1 MKSDAESLAS
11 RTPQEWESV
20 LSDLTEAAATALL
33 TEWPFWARP
42 DQLPPRG
49 EWRTWLILA
58 GRGWGKSRTGAEWV
72 RAIVASGAARRVALV
87 ARTAADVR
95 DVLVEGE
102 SGILATARPG
112 ARPVYEPS
120 RRRVTWPNGAIA
132 TTYSAEEPERL
143 RGPQHDGAWADELG
157 AWKYEAAWDM
167 LLLGLRLG
175 AQPRALVTTTP
186 RPTKLVRSLLSDANT
201 VTTRGSTYDNR
212 DNLAP
217 SYFASIITRYEGTRM
232 GRQELMGELV
242 DDVPGALWTLSL
254 LDGLRV
260 QAAPDLVRVI
270 VAVDPAVTSGAESD
284 ETGIVVVGIGA
295 DGHGYV
301 LADRSCRMSPD
312 GWARRAAQAY
322 HEYQADRLIVED
334 NQGGEMVA
342 FLLGT
347 VDATVPI
354 KRIRAS
360 RGKRLRAEPVAALYE
375 QGRVHHVGT
384 YPDMEDQM
392 ASFTGDGGEHDD
404 RVDAMV
410 HALTEVML
418 DTAGPGIW

>member
-1 MKSDAESLAS
+1 MTATRATVTSLQGTAIQRALS
-11 RTPQEWESV
+11 RSSTPA
-20 LSDLTEAAATALL
+20 LT
-33 TEWPFWARP
+33 WRDVARVEQIAP
-42 DQLPPRG
+42 AGD
-49 EWRTWLILA
+49 WSTWLYMA
-58 GRGWGKSRTGAEWV
+58 GRGSGKTRAGAEWV
-72 RAIVASGAARRVALV
+72 HEQVAAGCKRIALV
-87 ARTAADVR
+87 GATAADVR
-95 DVLVEGE
+95 DVMVEGE

-175 AQPRALVTTTP
+175 AEPRALVTTTP

-384 YPDMEDQM
+384 YPDLEDQM

>member
-1 MKSDAESLAS
+1 VTATRATVTSLQGTAIQRALS
-11 RTPQEWESV
+11 RSSTPA
-20 LSDLTEAAATALL
+20 LT
-33 TEWPFWARP
+33 WRDVARVEQIAP
-42 DQLPPRG
+42 AGD
-49 EWRTWLILA
+49 WSTWLYMA
-58 GRGWGKSRTGAEWV
+58 GRGSGKTRAGAEWV
-72 RAIVASGAARRVALV
+72 HEQVAAGCKRIALV
-87 ARTAADVR
+87 GATAADVR
-95 DVLVEGE
+95 DVMVEGE

-175 AQPRALVTTTP
+175 AEPRALVTTTP

>member
-1 MKSDAESLAS
+1 MTATRATVTSLQGAAIQRALS
-11 RTPQEWESV
+11 RSSTP
-20 LSDLTEAAATALL
+20 A
-33 TEWPFWARP
+33 
-42 DQLPPRG
+42 
-49 EWRTWLILA
+49 RTWRDVARAEQVAPAGDWSTWLYMA
-58 GRGWGKSRTGAEWV
+58 GRGSGKTRAGAEWV
-72 RAIVASGAARRVALV
+72 HEQIAAGCKRIALV
-87 ARTAADVR
+87 GATAADVR
-95 DVLVEGE
+95 DVMIEGE
-102 SGILATARPG
+102 SGILATARSG

-143 RGPQHDGAWADELG
+143 RGPQHDAAWADELG

-260 QAAPDLVRVI
+260 QAAPDLARII

-284 ETGIVVVGIGA
+284 ETGIVVVGIGV

-384 YPDMEDQM
+384 YPDLEDQM

>member
-1 MKSDAESLAS
+1 M
-11 RTPQEWESV
+11 RC
-20 LSDLTEAAATALL
+20 
-33 TEWPFWARP
+33 
-42 DQLPPRG
+42 
-49 EWRTWLILA
+49 
-58 GRGWGKSRTGAEWV
+58 
-72 RAIVASGAARRVALV
+72 RAIL
-87 ARTAADVR
+87 
-95 DVLVEGE
+95 
-102 SGILATARPG
+102 
-112 ARPVYEPS
+112 
-120 RRRVTWPNGAIA
+120 
-132 TTYSAEEPERL
+132 
-143 RGPQHDGAWADELG
+143 
-157 AWKYEAAWDM
+157 
-167 LLLGLRLG
+167 
-175 AQPRALVTTTP
+175 TTTP

-201 VTTRGSTYDNR
+201 ITTRGSTYDNR

-242 DDVPGALWTLSL
+242 DDVPGALWALSL

-260 QAAPDLVRVI
+260 QAAPDLARVI

-384 YPDMEDQM
+384 YPDLEDQM

>member
-1 MKSDAESLAS
+1 MTATRA
-11 RTPQEWESV
+11 SV
-20 LSDLTEAAATALL
+20 LSLQAAGLRA
-33 TEWPFWARP
+33 ARARSSTP
-42 DQLPPRG
+42 A
-49 EWRTWLILA
+49 RTWRDVARAEQVAPAGDWSTWLYMA
-58 GRGWGKSRTGAEWV
+58 GRGSGKTRAGAEWV
-72 RAIVASGAARRVALV
+72 HEQIAAGCRRIALV
-87 ARTAADVR
+87 GATAADVR
-95 DVLVEGE
+95 DVMVEGE

-120 RRRVTWPNGAIA
+120 RRRLTWPNGAIA

-175 AQPRALVTTTP
+175 AEPRALVTTTP

-201 VTTRGSTYDNR
+201 ITTRGSTYDNR

-260 QAAPDLVRVI
+260 QAAPDLARVI

-375 QGRVHHVGT
+375 QGRVHHVGV
-384 YPDMEDQM
+384 YPDLEDQM

>member
-1 MKSDAESLAS
+1 MTATRA
-11 RTPQEWESV
+11 SV
-20 LSDLTEAAATALL
+20 LSLQAAGLRAALSRSSA
-33 TEWPFWARP
+33 PA
-42 DQLPPRG
+42 
-49 EWRTWLILA
+49 RTWRDVARAEQVAPVGDWSTWLYMA
-58 GRGWGKSRTGAEWV
+58 GRGSGKTRAGAEWV
-72 RAIVASGAARRVALV
+72 HEQIAAGCNRIALV
-87 ARTAADVR
+87 GATAADVR
-95 DVLVEGE
+95 DVMVEGE
-102 SGILATARPG
+102 SGILATARPW
-112 ARPVYEPS
+112 ARPDYEPS
-120 RRRVTWPNGAIA
+120 RRRLTWPSGAIA

-157 AWKYEAAWDM
+157 AWKHEATWDM
-167 LLLGLRLG
+167 LMLGLRLG
-175 AQPRALVTTTP
+175 ADPRALVTTTP
-186 RPTKLVRSLLSDANT
+186 RPTKLVRSLLSTAST
-201 VTTRGSTYDNR
+201 ITTRGSTYDNR
-212 DNLAP
+212 ANLAP
-217 SYFASIITRYEGTRM
+217 SFFDSIITRYEGTRM

-260 QAAPDLVRVI
+260 QAAPDLARII
-270 VAVDPAVTSGAESD
+270 VAVAPAVTSGAESD
-284 ETGIVVVGIGA
+284 ETGIVVVGIGV

-384 YPDMEDQM
+384 YPDLEDQM

>member
-1 MKSDAESLAS
+1 MTATRATVTSLQGTAIQRALS
-11 RTPQEWESV
+11 HSSTP
-20 LSDLTEAAATALL
+20 A
-33 TEWPFWARP
+33 
-42 DQLPPRG
+42 
-49 EWRTWLILA
+49 RTWRDVARVEQVAPAGDWSTWLYMA
-58 GRGWGKSRTGAEWV
+58 GRGSGKTRAGAEWV
-72 RAIVASGAARRVALV
+72 HEQVAAGCKRIALV
-87 ARTAADVR
+87 GATAADVR
-95 DVLVEGE
+95 DVMVEGE

-175 AQPRALVTTTP
+175 AEPRALVTTTP

-201 VTTRGSTYDNR
+201 ITTRGSTYDNR

-384 YPDMEDQM
+384 YPDLEDQM

>member
-1 MKSDAESLAS
+1 MTATRATVKSLQGTAIQRALS
-11 RTPQEWESV
+11 RRLTP
-20 LSDLTEAAATALL
+20 A
-33 TEWPFWARP
+33 
-42 DQLPPRG
+42 
-49 EWRTWLILA
+49 RTWRDVARAEQVAPAGDWSTWLYMA
-58 GRGWGKSRTGAEWV
+58 GRGSGKTRAGAEWV
-72 RAIVASGAARRVALV
+72 HEQIAAGCKRIALV
-87 ARTAADVR
+87 GATAADVR
-95 DVLVEGE
+95 DVMIEGE

-260 QAAPDLVRVI
+260 QAAPDLARGI
-270 VAVDPAVTSGAESD
+270 GAGDPAVTSGAESD
-284 ETGIVVVGIGA
+284 ETGIVVVGIGV

-384 YPDMEDQM
+384 YPDLEDQM

>member
-1 MKSDAESLAS
+1 VTATRA
-11 RTPQEWESV
+11 TV
-20 LSDLTEAAATALL
+20 LSLQAAGLRAARARSLTPA
-33 TEWPFWARP
+33 
-42 DQLPPRG
+42 
-49 EWRTWLILA
+49 RTWRDVARVEQVAPAGDWSTWLYMA
-58 GRGWGKSRTGAEWV
+58 GRGSGKTRAGAEWV
-72 RAIVASGAARRVALV
+72 HEQIAAGCRRIALV
-87 ARTAADVR
+87 GATAADVR
-95 DVLVEGE
+95 DVMVEGE

-112 ARPVYEPS
+112 ARPDYEPS
-120 RRRVTWPNGAIA
+120 RRRLTWPGGAIA

-157 AWKYEAAWDM
+157 AWKHEATWDM
-167 LLLGLRLG
+167 LMLGLRLG
-175 AQPRALVTTTP
+175 ADPRSLVTTTP
-186 RPTKLVRSLLSDANT
+186 RPTKLVRSLLSTAST
-201 VTTRGSTYDNR
+201 ITTRGSTYDNR
-212 DNLAP
+212 ANLAP
-217 SYFASIITRYEGTRM
+217 SFFDSIITRYEGTRM
-232 GRQELMGELV
+232 GRQELMGELI

-260 QAAPDLVRVI
+260 PAAPDLARII

-284 ETGIVVVGIGA
+284 ETGIVVAGIGA

-375 QGRVHHVGT
+375 QGRVHHVGV
-384 YPDMEDQM
+384 YPDLEDQM

-404 RVDAMV
+404 RVDALV

>member
-1 MKSDAESLAS
+1 MTATRASVKSLQGTAIQRALS
-11 RTPQEWESV
+11 RSSTP
-20 LSDLTEAAATALL
+20 A
-33 TEWPFWARP
+33 
-42 DQLPPRG
+42 
-49 EWRTWLILA
+49 RTWRDVARAEQVAPAGDWSTWLYMA
-58 GRGWGKSRTGAEWV
+58 GRGSGKTRAGAEWV
-72 RAIVASGAARRVALV
+72 HEQIAAGCKRIALV
-87 ARTAADVR
+87 GATAADVR
-95 DVLVEGE
+95 DVMIEGE
-102 SGILATARPG
+102 SGILATARSG

-143 RGPQHDGAWADELG
+143 CGPQHDGAWADELG

-175 AQPRALVTTTP
+175 AEPRALVTTTP

-201 VTTRGSTYDNR
+201 ITTRGSTYDNR

-260 QAAPDLVRVI
+260 QAAPDLARVI

-284 ETGIVVVGIGA
+284 ETGIVVVGIGV

-375 QGRVHHVGT
+375 QGRVHHVGV
-384 YPDMEDQM
+384 YPDLEDQM

>member
-1 MKSDAESLAS
+1 MPKPSASPPPAS
-11 RTPQEWESV
+11 RRAV
-20 LSDLTEAAATALL
+20 IALALL
-33 TEWPFWARP
+33 ADNADATRYWRDIARVEQVAP
-42 DQLPPRG
+42 DG
-49 EWRTWLILA
+49 DWSTWLYMA
-58 GRGWGKSRTGAEWV
+58 GRGAGKTRAGAEWV
-72 RAIVASGAARRVALV
+72 HEQIASGCRRIALV
-87 ARTAADVR
+87 GATAADAR
-95 DVLVEGE
+95 DVMVEGE

-120 RRRVTWPNGAIA
+120 RRRLTWPNGAIA

-143 RGPQHDGAWADELG
+143 RGPQHDGAWADELA
-157 AWKYEAAWDM
+157 AWKYDAAWDM
-167 LLLGLRLG
+167 MMLGLRLG
-175 AQPRALVTTTP
+175 DDPRALVTTTP
-186 RPTKLVRSLLSDANT
+186 RPTRLVRSLMSNAST
-201 VTTRGSTYDNR
+201 ITTRGSTYDNR

-217 SYFASIITRYEGTRM
+217 TFFASIITRYEGTRM
-232 GRQELMGELV
+232 GRQELMGELI

-260 QAAPDLVRVI
+260 PAAPDLARII

-347 VDATVPI
+347 VDATVPV

-375 QGRVHHVGT
+375 QARVHHVGI
-384 YPDMEDQM
+384 YPYLEDQM

-404 RVDAMV
+404 RVDALV

>member
-1 MKSDAESLAS
+1 MTTTRA
-11 RTPQEWESV
+11 SV
-20 LSDLTEAAATALL
+20 LSLQAAGLRAARARSLTPA
-33 TEWPFWARP
+33 
-42 DQLPPRG
+42 
-49 EWRTWLILA
+49 RTWRDVARAEQVAPAGDWSTWLYMA
-58 GRGWGKSRTGAEWV
+58 GRGSGKTRAGAEWV
-72 RAIVASGAARRVALV
+72 HEQIAAGCRRIALV
-87 ARTAADVR
+87 GATAADVR
-95 DVLVEGE
+95 DVMVEGE

-120 RRRVTWPNGAIA
+120 RRRVTWPGGAIA

-175 AQPRALVTTTP
+175 ADPRALVTTTP

-201 VTTRGSTYDNR
+201 ITTRGSTYDNR

-260 QAAPDLVRVI
+260 QAAPDLARVI

-322 HEYQADRLIVED
+322 HEYEADRLIVED

-375 QGRVHHVGT
+375 QGRVHHVGV
-384 YPDMEDQM
+384 YPDLEDQM

>member
-1 MKSDAESLAS
+1 MTATRATVLSLQAAALRAAHARVLTPS
-11 RTPQEWESV
+11 RTWRG
-20 LSDLTEAAATALL
+20 DI
-33 TEWPFWARP
+33 ARLEQLAP
-42 DQLPPRG
+42 DG
-49 EWRTWLILA
+49 DWSTWLYMA
-58 GRGWGKSRTGAEWV
+58 GRGSGKTRAGAEWV
-72 RAIVASGAARRVALV
+72 HEQIAAGCRRIALV
-87 ARTAADVR
+87 GATAADVR
-95 DVLVEGE
+95 DVMVEGE
-102 SGILATARPG
+102 SGILTTARPG
-112 ARPVYEPS
+112 ARPDYEPS
-120 RRRVTWPNGAIA
+120 RRRLTWPNGAIA

-167 LLLGLRLG
+167 LMLGLRLG
-175 AQPRALVTTTP
+175 ADPRALVTTTP
-186 RPTKLVRSLLSDANT
+186 RPTKLVRSLLSDAST
-201 VTTRGSTYDNR
+201 VVTRGSTYDNR

-217 SYFASIITRYEGTRM
+217 SFFESIITRYEGTRM

-242 DDVPGALWTLSL
+242 DDVPGALWTLSM

-260 QAAPDLVRVI
+260 QAAPDLARVI
-270 VAVDPAVTSGAESD
+270 VAVDPAVTSGTESD

-322 HEYQADRLIVED
+322 HEYEADRLIVED

-375 QGRVHHVGT
+375 QGRVRHVGV
-384 YPDMEDQM
+384 YPDLEDQM

-404 RVDAMV
+404 RVDALV
-410 HALTEVML
+410 HALTEAML

>member
-1 MKSDAESLAS
+1 MTATRA
-11 RTPQEWESV
+11 SV
-20 LSDLTEAAATALL
+20 LSLQAAGLRAARARSLTPAL
-33 TEWPFWARP
+33 TWRKVARDEQVAP
-42 DQLPPRG
+42 AGD
-49 EWRTWLILA
+49 WSTWLYMA
-58 GRGWGKSRTGAEWV
+58 GRGSGKTRAGAEWV
-72 RAIVASGAARRVALV
+72 HEQIAAGCRRIALV
-87 ARTAADVR
+87 GATAADVR
-95 DVLVEGE
+95 DVMVEGE

-120 RRRVTWPNGAIA
+120 RRRLTWPSGAIA

-157 AWKYEAAWDM
+157 AWKHEATWDM
-167 LLLGLRLG
+167 LMLGLRLG
-175 AQPRALVTTTP
+175 ADPRALVTTTP
-186 RPTKLVRSLLSDANT
+186 RPTKLVRSLLSDSST
-201 VTTRGSTYDNR
+201 ITTRGSTYDNR

-232 GRQELMGELV
+232 GRQELMGELI

-260 QAAPDLVRVI
+260 SAAPDLARII

-284 ETGIVVVGIGA
+284 ETGIVVAGIGA

-375 QGRVHHVGT
+375 QGRVHHVGV
-384 YPDMEDQM
+384 YPDLEDQM

-404 RVDAMV
+404 RVDALV

>member
-1 MKSDAESLAS
+1 VTTTRA
-11 RTPQEWESV
+11 TV
-20 LSDLTEAAATALL
+20 LSLQAAGLRAARARSLTPA
-33 TEWPFWARP
+33 
-42 DQLPPRG
+42 
-49 EWRTWLILA
+49 RTWRDVARAEQVAPDGDWSTWLYMA
-58 GRGWGKSRTGAEWV
+58 GRGSGKTRAGAEWV
-72 RAIVASGAARRVALV
+72 HEQIAAGCRRIALV
-87 ARTAADVR
+87 GATAADVR
-95 DVLVEGE
+95 DVMVEGE
-102 SGILATARPG
+102 SGILATARLG

-175 AQPRALVTTTP
+175 AEPRALVTTTP

-201 VTTRGSTYDNR
+201 ITTRGSTYDNR

-260 QAAPDLVRVI
+260 QAAPDLARVI

-375 QGRVHHVGT
+375 QGRVHHVGV
-384 YPDMEDQM
+384 YPDLEDQM

>member
-1 MKSDAESLAS
+1 VTATRA
-11 RTPQEWESV
+11 TV
-20 LSDLTEAAATALL
+20 LSLQAAGLRAARARSLTPA
-33 TEWPFWARP
+33 
-42 DQLPPRG
+42 
-49 EWRTWLILA
+49 RTWRDVARAEQVAPDGDWSTWLYMA
-58 GRGWGKSRTGAEWV
+58 GRGSGKTRAGAEWV
-72 RAIVASGAARRVALV
+72 HEQIAAGCRRIALV
-87 ARTAADVR
+87 GATAADVR
-95 DVLVEGE
+95 DVMVEGE

-120 RRRVTWPNGAIA
+120 RRRVTWPGGAIA

-175 AQPRALVTTTP
+175 AEPRALVTTTP

-201 VTTRGSTYDNR
+201 ITTRGSTYDNR

-260 QAAPDLVRVI
+260 QAAPDLARVI

-375 QGRVHHVGT
+375 QGRVHHVGV
-384 YPDMEDQM
+384 YPDLEDQM

>member
-1 MKSDAESLAS
+1 MTTTRA
-11 RTPQEWESV
+11 SV
-20 LSDLTEAAATALL
+20 LSLQAAGLRAARARSLTPA
-33 TEWPFWARP
+33 
-42 DQLPPRG
+42 
-49 EWRTWLILA
+49 RTWRDVARAEQVAPDGDWSTWLYMA
-58 GRGWGKSRTGAEWV
+58 GRGSGKTRAGAEWV
-72 RAIVASGAARRVALV
+72 HEQIAAGCRRIALV
-87 ARTAADVR
+87 GATAADVR
-95 DVLVEGE
+95 DVMVEGE

-112 ARPVYEPS
+112 ARPDYEPS
-120 RRRVTWPNGAIA
+120 RRRVTWPGGAIA

-175 AQPRALVTTTP
+175 AEPRALVTTTP

-201 VTTRGSTYDNR
+201 ITTRGSTYDNR

-260 QAAPDLVRVI
+260 QAAPDLARVI

-322 HEYQADRLIVED
+322 HEYEADRLIVED

-375 QGRVHHVGT
+375 QGRVHHVGV
-384 YPDMEDQM
+384 YPDLEDQM

>member
-1 MKSDAESLAS
+1 MTATRATVTSLQGTAIQRALS
-11 RTPQEWESV
+11 RSSTP
-20 LSDLTEAAATALL
+20 A
-33 TEWPFWARP
+33 
-42 DQLPPRG
+42 
-49 EWRTWLILA
+49 RTWRDVARAEQVAPAGDWSTWLYMA
-58 GRGWGKSRTGAEWV
+58 GRGSGKTRAGAEWV
-72 RAIVASGAARRVALV
+72 HEQIAAGCKRIALV
-87 ARTAADVR
+87 GATAADVR
-95 DVLVEGE
+95 DVMIEGE

-201 VTTRGSTYDNR
+201 ITTRGSTYDNR

-260 QAAPDLVRVI
+260 QAAPDLARVI

-284 ETGIVVVGIGA
+284 ETGIVVVGIGV

-384 YPDMEDQM
+384 YPDLEDQM

>member
-1 MKSDAESLAS
+1 MTATRA
-11 RTPQEWESV
+11 SV
-20 LSDLTEAAATALL
+20 LSLQAAGLRAALSRSS
-33 TEWPFWARP
+33 TPA
-42 DQLPPRG
+42 
-49 EWRTWLILA
+49 RTWRDVARAEQVAPAGDWSTWLYMA
-58 GRGWGKSRTGAEWV
+58 GRGSGKTRAGAEWV
-72 RAIVASGAARRVALV
+72 HEQIAAGCRRIALV
-87 ARTAADVR
+87 GATAADVR
-95 DVLVEGE
+95 DVMIEGE

-112 ARPVYEPS
+112 ARPDYEPS
-120 RRRVTWPNGAIA
+120 RRRLTWPGGAIA

-157 AWKYEAAWDM
+157 AWKHEATWDM
-167 LLLGLRLG
+167 LMLGLRLG
-175 AQPRALVTTTP
+175 ADPRALVTTTP
-186 RPTKLVRSLLSDANT
+186 RPTKLVRSLLSTAST
-201 VTTRGSTYDNR
+201 ITTRGSTYDNR
-212 DNLAP
+212 ANLAP
-217 SYFASIITRYEGTRM
+217 SFFDSIITRYEGTRM
-232 GRQELMGELV
+232 GRQELMGELI

-260 QAAPDLVRVI
+260 PAAPDLARII

-284 ETGIVVVGIGA
+284 ETGIVVAGIGA

-375 QGRVHHVGT
+375 QGRVHHVGV
-384 YPDMEDQM
+384 YPDLEDQM

-404 RVDAMV
+404 RVDALV

>member
-1 MKSDAESLAS
+1 MTATRATVKSLQGTAIQRALSRRLTPALTWRDVARAEQVAPTGDWS
-11 RTPQEWESV
+11 
-20 LSDLTEAAATALL
+20 
-33 TEWPFWARP
+33 
-42 DQLPPRG
+42 
-49 EWRTWLILA
+49 TWLYMA
-58 GRGWGKSRTGAEWV
+58 GRGSGKTRAGAEWV
-72 RAIVASGAARRVALV
+72 HEQIAAGCKRIALV
-87 ARTAADVR
+87 GATAADVR
-95 DVLVEGE
+95 DVMIEGE

-201 VTTRGSTYDNR
+201 ITTRGSTYDNR

-260 QAAPDLVRVI
+260 QAAPDLARVI

-384 YPDMEDQM
+384 YPDLEDQM